1 MDLFVA
7 QSHVMDTIEVS
18 EPHLRYRE
26 SPFLLRNEG
35 GKKFLDVSATAG
47 EVVQQKWAARG
58 MALGDI
64 NNDGKVD
71 AVVASTNG
79 PAWLLLN
86 ETQTTNHWIE
96 FKLQGSKGNRDGIG
110 ATPRITTS
118 LGDQYATVTCGGSY
132 QSSSDPRIHFEIGID
147 AMVKLVE
154 IHWPSGVVQSLTM

>member
-1 MDLFVA
+1 
-7 QSHVMDTIEVS
+7 
-18 EPHLRYRE
+18 
-26 SPFLLRNEG
+26 
-35 GKKFLDVSATAG
+35 
-47 EVVQQKWAARG
+47 

-110 ATPRITTS
+110 ATLRITTS